1 MRIRTL
7 PTAKVVALTLIV
19 LVLAFDFV
27 TFYYQ
32 VTNGTPLVNLVVFD
46 GVISAGALLLG
57 FGLWRASNQGRAVK
71 LTFVAA
77 AVLFV
82 LGILATPFFTP
93 FTDFLSVLLVLAALA
108 TTVTG
113 IFMRKGS

>member
-1 MRIRTL
+1 MRIGTL
-7 PTAKVVALTLIV
+7 PTAKVVASTLVV

-32 VTNGTPLVNLVVFD
+32 ETNGTPLINLVVFD
-46 GVISAGALLLG
+46 GVISAGALLIG
-57 FGLWRASNQGRAVK
+57 TGLWRALNQARAVK

-77 AVLFV
+77 GVLFV
-82 LGILATPFFTP
+82 LGVLATPFATP
-93 FTDFLSVLLVLAALA
+93 FTDFLSAILVIAALA